1 MRKRT
6 LMKEALTA
14 LLAVALLF
22 LNFAHQAPEVAYAAD
37 LTAYL
42 VADGAAAPLCEKH
55 PGDHAAHNTTCH
67 LCRLGSGLDLP
78 APPVAALAAPLA
90 ASLVLYGDKGG
101 APAIGA
107 PTPSAGA
114 RAPPRLVT
122 SA

>member
-1 MRKRT
+1 LRKRT

-55 PGDHAAHNTTCH
+55 PGDHAGHDTTCH

-78 APPVAALAAPLA
+78 PPPETALAAPLA
-90 ASLVLYGDKGG
+90 ASLVVYAGTGG
-101 APAIGA
+101 APVRRAA
-107 PTPSAGA
+107 SAAGGA
-114 RAPPRLVT
+114 RAQPSLVI